1 MRSIVYSIRLTV
13 IVPPRTQCNRLPR
26 KWFAVLLACV
36 SVASADEKPT
46 LVRLETGEGPSP
58 TSIVGRIAAK
68 NDAGQLLLEE
78 ASGRLHSHTMNSTD
92 SLTEL
97 QQPFQRLTADEMAA
111 HLLKETGA
119 GFRIHRTDNFLIC
132 SDASDLYTDFCS
144 RLLQKVATEYHE
156 FFEGSD
162 VRVQDAPADLPV
174 IIFRNSETF
183 QAFAK
188 QQHPTTDFSDVPGYY
203 SVRDN
208 QTLIAAVS
216 GDREFRTR
224 SQLLRELR
232 KNTRQIETIVHEA
245 IHQLAFNT
253 GLQVR
258 YADNPLWLSEGLA
271 VYFEHAARRGAELW
285 TQPGGVNRIHLPGFK
300 AASASGR
307 LRLPLSQLISSD
319 AAFRSADQLADAY
332 AESWALTYYL
342 VRSDRQA
349 FDRYLSAL
357 QNRKPLETVDATTRL
372 REFEAATGTS
382 LADIEERLVKYMS
395 RVRVR

>member
-1 MRSIVYSIRLTV
+1 
-13 IVPPRTQCNRLPR
+13 
-26 KWFAVLLACV
+26 VLLACV
-36 SVASADEKPT
+36 SVASADEKPI
-46 LVRLETGEGPSP
+46 LMRLETGEAPSP
-58 TSIVGRIAAK
+58 TSVVGRIVAR

-78 ASGRLHSHTMNSTD
+78 PSGRLHSHTIKPTD
-92 SLTEL
+92 TLTEL

-111 HLLKETGA
+111 HLLNETGA

-144 RLLQKVATEYHE
+144 RLLQRVATGYQE
-156 FFEGSD
+156 FFEGSE
-162 VRVQDAPADLPV
+162 VRIQDTPADLPV

-208 QTLIAAVS
+208 QMLIAAVS
-216 GDREFRTR
+216 GDREFRTNP
-224 SQLLRELR
+224 QLLRELR
-232 KNTRQIETIVHEA
+232 KKTRQIETIVHEA

-271 VYFEHAARRGAELW
+271 VYFEHAAGRGTELW
-285 TQPGGVNRIHLPGFK
+285 VQPGGVNRIHLPGFK

-307 LRLPLSQLISSD
+307 LRLSLSQLISSD
-319 AAFRSADQLADAY
+319 ASFQSADQLADAY

-349 FDRYLSAL
+349 FDKYLSAL
-357 QNRKPLETVDATTRL
+357 QNRKPLEAVDATTRL
-372 REFEAATGTS
+372 REFEAATGAS
-382 LADIEERLVKYMS
+382 LAEIEERLVKYMS